1 MKKAVLTILLC
12 GVLIIVLTG
21 CGIRNKNKQ
30 NLDVNRIMIVFLEN
44 DVSSEEIEKIAKDI
58 EKLNN
63 ITDVQ
68 IKSKEEIKKEFMESN
83 ETFKEV
89 LSELEDNPLSD
100 EIIVEIKPD
109 EDIKAIA
116 DKIKEFKGVQT
127 IKY

>member
-1 MKKAVLTILLC
+1 MKKAFLTILLC
-12 GVLIIVLTG
+12 VVLIIVLTG
-21 CGIRNKNKQ
+21 CGMRNKNKQ
-30 NLDVNRIMIVFLEN
+30 NLDVNRIMIVFLES
-44 DVSSEEIEKIAKDI
+44 DVSSEDIEKIAKDI
-58 EKLNN
+58 EKMNN
-63 ITDVQ
+63 IKNVQ

>member
-1 MKKAVLTILLC
+1 MKKAFLTILLC
-12 GVLIIVLTG
+12 VVLIIVLTG

-30 NLDVNRIMIVFLEN
+30 NLDVTRTMIVFLES

-63 ITDVQ
+63 IKDVQ

-89 LSELEDNPLSD
+89 LNELEDNPLLD

>member
-1 MKKAVLTILLC
+1 MKKAFLTILLC
-12 GVLIIVLTG
+12 VVLIIVLTG

-30 NLDVNRIMIVFLEN
+30 NLDVTRTMIVFLES

-63 ITDVQ
+63 IKDVQ

-89 LSELEDNPLSD
+89 LNELEDNPLLD
-100 EIIVEIKPD
+100 EIIVEIKP
-109 EDIKAIA
+109 EADIKVIA

-127 IKY
+127 TKY

>member
-21 CGIRNKNKQ
+21 CGMRNKNKQ
-30 NLDVNRIMIVFLEN
+30 DLDVNRIMIVFLES

-63 ITDVQ
+63 IKDVQ

-109 EDIKAIA
+109 EDIKAIV